1 MVAGLVMVLSS
12 PSHAE
17 PIPQSD
23 TWARASAATRAS
35 LSPDGPWLPRAAPD
49 GLVLEVHDTSGP
61 RVQLVERWDGVE
73 LWLYADRATL
83 RDVALDGAELRPG
96 AGHGPRGERDPGL
109 ALEPGTRFE
118 QAAPAADHRVKVKV
132 RLNSF
137 VEEMRVTGYV
147 DADAIGK
154 VYQRTRP
161 ATESVFVR
169 DVSLPVGFQL
179 RDAPG
184 GHPFAVSANRG
195 RADAMALDRANG
207 WGHLFAV
214 SANRGRADAMALD
227 RAKGWVLVRTVH
239 GVVGWV
245 AASQVQTNDYPVASS
260 GDAQLFSAGSDPA
273 ADPDTLPIGTP
284 LHDAMN
290 GRAVG
295 AVAAGFSYSPV
306 KQDNGW
312 QRFDVQTTYG
322 TLELWAHATA
332 TPRSPAPPTARIK
345 VEVSRAPS
353 GDLGGCSAPESQRAR
368 TGTAG
373 RQRGVPQTKVGTPTT
388 KGDDLDHEILRRY
401 IRRNTN
407 KIAYCYERALIDKP
421 SLAGSVTVTFTI
433 TADGKVTDAKA
444 TGLAGVAAC
453 VACVISAIEFPKPN
467 NEASVGVTYPFT
479 FAPTGGN

>member
-12 PSHAE
+12 PSYAE

-61 RVQLVERWDGVE
+61 RVQLVERRNGVE

-118 QAAPAADHRVKVKV
+118 QAVPTADHRVKVKV
-132 RLNSF
+132 RLESF
-137 VEEMRVTGYV
+137 VEGMQVTGYV
-147 DADAIGK
+147 DADTIGK
-154 VYQRTRP
+154 VYRRTRP

-169 DVSLPVGFQL
+169 DVSLPAGFQL

-184 GHPFAVSANRG
+184 GHPFAVSANRE
-195 RADAMALDRANG
+195 RADAMALDR
-207 WGHLFAV
+207 V
-214 SANRGRADAMALD
+214 
-227 RAKGWVLVRTVH
+227 KGWVLVRTVH
-239 GVVGWV
+239 RVVGWV
-245 AASQVQTNDYPVASS
+245 AASQVQNNDYPVATF
-260 GDAQLFSAGSDPA
+260 GDAQLFGGESDPA

-295 AVAAGFSYSPV
+295 AVAAGFSHSPV
-306 KQDNGW
+306 KQDSGW
-312 QRFDVQTTYG
+312 QRFDVRTTYG

-332 TPRSPAPPTARIK
+332 TPRSPAPPTARSK

-353 GDLGGCSAPESQRAR
+353 GDLGGCSAPESQRAG
-368 TGTAG
+368 TGMAG
-373 RQRGVPQTKVGTPTT
+373 RPRGVPQTKAGTPTT
-388 KGDDLDHEILRRY
+388 QGDDLDHAILRRY
-401 IRRNTN
+401 IRRNMN
-407 KIAYCYERALIDKP
+407 KIAYCYERALIDRP
-421 SLAGSVTVTFTI
+421 TLAGSVTVTFTI

-444 TGLAGVAAC
+444 TGLAGVSAC
-453 VACVISAIEFPKPN
+453 VACVIGAIEFPKPN